1 MIMRQFEIG
10 DGVRTKGGPLKGIYG
25 VVVWYYGEKD
35 QYLVRFTGAQQMY
48 YADEELEPWT

>member
-1 MIMRQFEIG
+1 MSQFEIG

-25 VVVWYYGEKD
+25 VVVWYYEEKD